1 MFILYVRFGQ
11 TVVSHV
17 LVCRGY
23 YIALGWL
30 SKAYVDESAGLTSP
44 NWQLARVA
52 FAASVFD
59 QLEVFSYVGF

>member
-1 MFILYVRFGQ
+1 MPSVPAALLR
-11 TVVSHV
+11 
-17 LVCRGY
+17 CGY
-23 YIALGWL
+23 YVALGWF

-59 QLEVFSYVGF
+59 QLEVFSYVSF